1 MSQVLCLAFVK
12 VIYRVFQLGCAIAL
26 PFIWALFVVL
36 WLVTKI
42 VDCLTG
48 GEQK

>member
-26 PFIWALFVVL
+26 PFIWSLLLIA
-36 WLVTKI
+36 WLVTQI

>member
-26 PFIWALFVVL
+26 PFVWLLFVVV
-36 WLVTKI
+36 WLVTQI